1 MDEIGFKKEEEEIVK
16 RYKDM
21 LRNTYRDLTNDDKS
35 LIRKAFDVAKEAH
48 KDQRRKTG
56 EPYIYHPLAVAKIVA
71 DEIGLGATS
80 IACALLHDV
89 VEDTQYTIEDISK
102 LFNPKVAKII
112 DGLTKISNIDHQNLS
127 LQSENYRK
135 LLLTLSEDV
144 RVILIK
150 IADRLH
156 NMRTL
161 DSMKSSKQKKIAAET
176 TYLYAPLAHRM
187 GLYTIKSELEDLSL
201 KYTDPDS
208 YLLIVKK
215 LEETEKDRQRYIEEF
230 SRIMEDSLKA
240 EGLNFSI
247 KGRHKSVFSIYK
259 KMKKQDVS
267 FEEVFDLFAIRIIYR
282 SDYKNEKFLAWKIY
296 SIVTDKFMPNP
307 SRMRDWITTPRS
319 TGYESLHVTVIG
331 PESKWVE
338 VQIRSE
344 RMDELAEKGIAAH
357 YKYKEGYKG
366 REDNQIENWISQVR
380 EMLESLGTAS
390 TKELLDDFKLNLYTK
405 DIFVFTPKGDLKV
418 LSVGATALDFAYSVH
433 SGIGDHCLGAKVNN
447 KLVPLSYKLSN
458 GDQVEI
464 ITSNVQKPKADWLD
478 FVATSKAKARIKAA
492 LNSEKRKYT
501 DEGKELLIRKLRHLK
516 INFSESELNSIQ
528 KFFGAKTSHDV
539 FYQVATGEIDSKALK
554 KYRDSKGVLNNLLS
568 KLRKK
573 TSLIAE
579 KNFLESDEEEN
590 YDMIVFGDDEK
601 KLDYQLAPCCNP
613 IPGDNIFGFVT
624 INSGIKV
631 HKEDCPNAI
640 DMRANYDY
648 RVIPAKWVNSAS
660 RDFLIEVALQ
670 GIDRTGIFNNI
681 TTLISNKFK
690 VDIKNI
696 NINSEDGIFYGNL
709 ILFVKNTTQLEQIIH
724 ELHNIEGITNVKRA
738 EKKKI
743 IVNILLSNYFF

>member
-1 MDEIGFKKEEEEIVK
+1 MDKIELKKEEEEIVK

-21 LRNTYRDLTNDDKS
+21 LRNTYRDLTTEDKS
-35 LIRKAFDVAKEAH
+35 LIRKAFEVAKEAH

-89 VEDTQYTIEDISK
+89 VEDTQYTIEDISN

-176 TYLYAPLAHRM
+176 TYIYAPLAHRM

-201 KYTDPDS
+201 KYTDPES
-208 YLLIVKK
+208 YSLIVKK

-230 SRIMEDSLKA
+230 SRIMQESLNA
-240 EGLNFSI
+240 EGLNFTI

-267 FEEVFDLFAIRIIYR
+267 FEEVFDLFAIRIIYK

-380 EMLESLGTAS
+380 EMLENLGTAS

-418 LSVGATALDFAYSVH
+418 LSAGATALDFAYSVH

-447 KLVPLSYKLSN
+447 KLVPLSYKLSS

-464 ITSNVQKPKADWLD
+464 LTSNVQKPKADWLD
-478 FVATSKAKARIKAA
+478 FVATSKAKSRIKAA
-492 LNSEKRKYT
+492 LNSEKRTYT
-501 DEGKELLIRKLRHLK
+501 EEGKELLIRKLRHLK
-516 INFSESELNSIQ
+516 INFSEEELNSIQ

-539 FYQVATGEIDSKALK
+539 FYQVATGVIDSKALK
-554 KYRDSKGVLNNLLS
+554 KYRDSKGVLTNLLS

-573 TSLIAE
+573 TSIITE
-579 KNFLESDEEEN
+579 NNFLEPKEEEN
-590 YDMIVFGDDEK
+590 YDMIVFGDDEE
-601 KLDYQLAPCCNP
+601 KLNYQLAQCCNP

-631 HKEDCPNAI
+631 HKESCSNAI

-648 RVIPAKWVNSAS
+648 RVIPAKWVSSSS
-660 RDFLIEVALQ
+660 RDFLIEVSLQ
-670 GIDRTGIFNNI
+670 GIDRNGIFNDI

-690 VDIKNI
+690 ISIKKI

-709 ILFVKNTTQLEQIIH
+709 ILFVKNTLQLEQIIE
-724 ELHNIEGITNVKRA
+724 ELHNIEGITNVKRS
-738 EKKKI
+738 EIKK
-743 IVNILLSNYFF
+743 

>member
-1 MDEIGFKKEEEEIVK
+1 MDEIELKKEEEEIVK

-21 LRNTYRDLTNDDKS
+21 LRNTYRDLTTEDKS
-35 LIRKAFDVAKEAH
+35 LIRKAFEVAKEAH

-89 VEDTQYTIEDISK
+89 VEDTQYTIEDISN

-176 TYLYAPLAHRM
+176 TYIYAPLAHRM

-201 KYTDPDS
+201 KYTDPES
-208 YLLIVKK
+208 YFLIVKK

-230 SRIMEDSLKA
+230 SRIMQESLNA
-240 EGLNFSI
+240 EGLNFTI

-267 FEEVFDLFAIRIIYR
+267 FEEVFDLFAIRIIYK

-380 EMLESLGTAS
+380 EMLENLGTAS

-418 LSVGATALDFAYSVH
+418 LSAGATALDFAYSVH

-447 KLVPLSYKLSN
+447 KLVPLSYKLSS

-464 ITSNVQKPKADWLD
+464 LTSNVQKPKADWLD
-478 FVATSKAKARIKAA
+478 FVATSKAKSRIKAA
-492 LNSEKRKYT
+492 LNSEKRTYT
-501 DEGKELLIRKLRHLK
+501 EEGKELLIRKLRHLK
-516 INFSESELNSIQ
+516 INFSEEELNSIQ

-539 FYQVATGEIDSKALK
+539 FYQVATGVIDSKALK
-554 KYRDSKGVLNNLLS
+554 KYRDSKGVLTNLLS
-568 KLRKK
+568 KLRKR
-573 TSLIAE
+573 TSIITE
-579 KNFLESDEEEN
+579 NNFLEPKEEEN
-590 YDMIVFGDDEK
+590 YDMIVFGDDEE
-601 KLDYQLAPCCNP
+601 KLNYQLAQCCNP

-631 HKEDCPNAI
+631 HKESCSNAI

-648 RVIPAKWVNSAS
+648 RVIPAKWVSSSS
-660 RDFLIEVALQ
+660 RDFLIEVSLQ
-670 GIDRTGIFNNI
+670 GIDRNGIFNDI

-690 VDIKNI
+690 ISIKKI

-709 ILFVKNTTQLEQIIH
+709 ILFVKNTLQLEQIIE
-724 ELHNIEGITNVKRA
+724 ELHNIEGITNVKRS
-738 EKKKI
+738 EIKK
-743 IVNILLSNYFF
+743 

>member
-1 MDEIGFKKEEEEIVK
+1 MDEIDLKKEEEEIVK

-21 LRNTYRDLTNDDKS
+21 LRNTYRDLTTEDKS
-35 LIRKAFDVAKEAH
+35 LIRKAFEVAKEAH

-89 VEDTQYTIEDISK
+89 VEDTQYTIEDISN

-176 TYLYAPLAHRM
+176 TYIYAPLAHRM

-201 KYTDPDS
+201 KYTDPES
-208 YLLIVKK
+208 YSLIVKK

-230 SRIMEDSLKA
+230 SRIMQESLNA
-240 EGLNFSI
+240 EGLNFTI

-267 FEEVFDLFAIRIIYR
+267 FEEVFDLFAIRIIYK

-380 EMLESLGTAS
+380 EMLENLGTAS

-418 LSVGATALDFAYSVH
+418 LSAGATALDFAYSVH

-447 KLVPLSYKLSN
+447 KLVPLSYKLSS

-464 ITSNVQKPKADWLD
+464 LTSNVQKPKADWLD
-478 FVATSKAKARIKAA
+478 FVGTSKAKSRIKAA
-492 LNSEKRKYT
+492 LNSEKRTYT
-501 DEGKELLIRKLRHLK
+501 EEGKELLIRKLRHLK
-516 INFSESELNSIQ
+516 INFSEEELNSIQ

-539 FYQVATGEIDSKALK
+539 FYQVATGVIDSKALK
-554 KYRDSKGVLNNLLS
+554 KYRDSKGVLTNLLS
-568 KLRKK
+568 KLRKR
-573 TSLIAE
+573 TSIITE
-579 KNFLESDEEEN
+579 NNFLEPKEEEN
-590 YDMIVFGDDEK
+590 YDMIVFGDDEE
-601 KLDYQLAPCCNP
+601 KLNYQLAQCCNP

-631 HKEDCPNAI
+631 HKESCSNAI

-648 RVIPAKWVNSAS
+648 RVIPAKWVSSSS
-660 RDFLIEVALQ
+660 RDFLIEVSLQ
-670 GIDRTGIFNNI
+670 GIDRNGIFNDI

-690 VDIKNI
+690 ISIKKI

-709 ILFVKNTTQLEQIIH
+709 ILFVKNTLQLEQIIE
-724 ELHNIEGITNVKRA
+724 ELHNIEGITNVKRS
-738 EKKKI
+738 EIKK
-743 IVNILLSNYFF
+743 

>member
-1 MDEIGFKKEEEEIVK
+1 MDEIDLKKEEEEIVK

-21 LRNTYRDLTNDDKS
+21 LRNTYRDLTTEDKS
-35 LIRKAFDVAKEAH
+35 LIRKAFEVAKEAH

-89 VEDTQYTIEDISK
+89 VEDTQYTIEDISN

-176 TYLYAPLAHRM
+176 TYIYAPLAHRM

-201 KYTDPDS
+201 KYTDPES
-208 YLLIVKK
+208 YSLIVKK
-215 LEETEKDRQRYIEEF
+215 LEETEKDRQRYIEGF
-230 SRIMEDSLKA
+230 SRIMQESLNA
-240 EGLNFSI
+240 EGLNFTI

-267 FEEVFDLFAIRIIYR
+267 FEEVFDLFAIRIIYK

-380 EMLESLGTAS
+380 EMLENLGTAS

-418 LSVGATALDFAYSVH
+418 LSAGATALDFAYSVH

-447 KLVPLSYKLSN
+447 KLVPLSYKLSS

-464 ITSNVQKPKADWLD
+464 LTSNVQKPKADWLD
-478 FVATSKAKARIKAA
+478 FVATSKAKSRIKAA
-492 LNSEKRKYT
+492 LNSEKRTYT
-501 DEGKELLIRKLRHLK
+501 EEGKELLIRKLRHLK
-516 INFSESELNSIQ
+516 INFSEEELNSIQ

-539 FYQVATGEIDSKALK
+539 FYQVATGVIDSKALK
-554 KYRDSKGVLNNLLS
+554 KYRDSKGVLTNLLS
-568 KLRKK
+568 KLRKR
-573 TSLIAE
+573 TSIITE
-579 KNFLESDEEEN
+579 NNFLEPKEEEN
-590 YDMIVFGDDEK
+590 YDMIVFGDDEE
-601 KLDYQLAPCCNP
+601 KLNYQLAQCCNP

-631 HKEDCPNAI
+631 HKESCSNAI

-648 RVIPAKWVNSAS
+648 RVIPAKWVSSSS
-660 RDFLIEVALQ
+660 RDFLIEVSLQ
-670 GIDRTGIFNNI
+670 GIDRNGIFNDI

-690 VDIKNI
+690 ISIKKI

-709 ILFVKNTTQLEQIIH
+709 ILFVKNTLQLEQIIE
-724 ELHNIEGITNVKRA
+724 ELHNIEGITNVKRS
-738 EKKKI
+738 EIKK
-743 IVNILLSNYFF
+743 